1 MDLLAKFTFSFLVL
15 VVLEHHV
22 GVYGRFVVETGS
34 IKVLYPMAL
43 RGKHD
48 GAIGNF
54 GLPDYGGSLVGSVA
68 YPEKGS
74 TGCEAFEGDKP
85 FRSRMSRP
93 TILVLDRGGKLILSV
108 IPISNVLNYH
118 PFSYFVF

>member
-1 MDLLAKFTFSFLVL
+1 MDFFPKFTFLL
-15 VVLEHHV
+15 VVLAIVEHHV

-54 GLPDYGGSLVGSVA
+54 GIPDYGGSMVGSVV

-74 TGCEAFEGDKP
+74 NGCQAFEGDKP
-85 FRSRMSRP
+85 FKSRKSRT
-93 TILVLDRGGKLILSV
+93 TIVVLDRGG
-108 IPISNVLNYH
+108 NQ
-118 PFSYFVF
+118 FSLQSI

>member
-1 MDLLAKFTFSFLVL
+1 MDFFPKFTFLL
-15 VVLEHHV
+15 VVLAIVEHHV

-54 GLPDYGGSLVGSVA
+54 GLPDYGGSMVGSVV

-74 TGCEAFEGDKP
+74 NGCQAFEGDKP
-85 FRSRMSRP
+85 FKSRKFRT
-93 TILVLDRGGKLILSV
+93 TIVVLDRGGNKSESHFFFSFSLLICL
-108 IPISNVLNYH
+108 
-118 PFSYFVF
+118 